1 MNSEQEARLQAL
13 LQRLV
18 RVRGA
23 QKDPRAETLIRQALE
38 RQPDAA
44 YLLTQRVLVLEGALE
59 ETREQMARVQSTP
72 FSPPISARD
81 DRPRRLSRI
90 KHAAAAGMAAGVFLL
105 QGVDAPAGGMR
116 IGGGGGSGPETVV
129 ELALDGEN
137 PRNSEGSRQA
147 AGEALIYLDGY
158 AAAGDDE
165 GADLT

>member
-18 RVRGA
+18 RVQGA
-23 QKDPRAETLIRQALE
+23 QKDARAESLIRQALE
-38 RQPDAA
+38 QQPDGT
-44 YLLTQRVLVLEGALE
+44 YLLARRVLVLEAALE
-59 ETREQMARVQSTP
+59 ESREQMARVQSSP
-72 FSPPISARD
+72 FAPPAAVTGEKP
-81 DRPRRLSRI
+81 RPRSRL
-90 KHAAAAGMAAGVFLL
+90 KHAAAAGVAAGVFLL
-105 QGVDAPAGGMR
+105 QGVESRAGGMR

-129 ELALDGEN
+129 ELALDGQG
-137 PRNSEGSRQA
+137 PRNAERSRQA